1 MAKFASL
8 VVTEIEKSYQKGIR
22 ILTWIFVGLIAWPFL
37 RSISTNND
45 LNIFYGA
52 AQRLVSLENLYS
64 KPYSAEG
71 WQLYYYY
78 SPLFATLLAPFT
90 FLPQFVVTHEVPF
103 GLFILKILWNCLNL
117 YFVYQLFQFVRGLVN
132 PPKNKTGLTFWIVL
146 ALVSYRWIFL
156 NLLYGQMTILIVW
169 GVVRAFQFLQSK
181 KPKYFT
187 GLAFGVNLKILPI
200 FMVGQLFLMKQWRAF
215 FITVSLVIAMIL
227 LPFAYLPF
235 QYHVELLQSWMM
247 NINPFSKNHIV
258 ELGEGGFIDFGA
270 LVTKYLTGLN
280 IEGEERVA
288 WFSMGASGVFITTQ
302 VFRLL
307 VLSSCCYWIWKFR
320 NISDEKKS
328 ILLMSIFLASI
339 PLAFPHQRDY
349 SLFMMWP
356 LVLFVVKDWS
366 MSAQGD
372 DRALKSK
379 LDIIPTWIKLGLF
392 IGAFLMGLIVFFE
405 ALPFD
410 IRAWISGYRIQ
421 GIGGLIFL
429 LFGHCYM
436 NWKVKHLP
444 HEKTI

>member
-1 MAKFASL
+1 M
-8 VVTEIEKSYQKGIR
+8 
-22 ILTWIFVGLIAWPFL
+22 
-37 RSISTNND
+37 
-45 LNIFYGA
+45 
-52 AQRLVSLENLYS
+52 
-64 KPYSAEG
+64 
-71 WQLYYYY
+71 
-78 SPLFATLLAPFT
+78 
-90 FLPQFVVTHEVPF
+90 
-103 GLFILKILWNCLNL
+103 
-117 YFVYQLFQFVRGLVN
+117 
-132 PPKNKTGLTFWIVL
+132 
-146 ALVSYRWIFL
+146 
-156 NLLYGQMTILIVW
+156 
-169 GVVRAFQFLQSK
+169 
-181 KPKYFT
+181 
-187 GLAFGVNLKILPI
+187 
-200 FMVGQLFLMKQWRAF
+200 
-215 FITVSLVIAMIL
+215 
-227 LPFAYLPF
+227 
-235 QYHVELLQSWMM
+235 
-247 NINPFSKNHIV
+247 

-307 VLSSCCYWIWKFR
+307 VLSSCCYWVWKFR

-356 LVLFVVKDWS
+356 LVLFVVKDWL

-372 DRALKSK
+372 DSTLKSK

-392 IGAFLMGLIVFFE
+392 IGAFLMGLVVFFE